1 MKVVIT
7 CQGKSLDDRVDPRF
21 GRCAYFLLVDTES
34 DSTEAVANPGARA
47 SGGAGPQAAQKIG
60 GLSAQAV
67 ITGNV
72 GPKAADS
79 LAALKVKVYQTNE
92 GTAREA
98 LEAFKAGNLKE
109 IAGASVGQ
117 HSGLR

>member
-7 CQGKSLDDRVDPRF
+7 CQGKSLDDRADPRF
-21 GRCAYFLLVDTES
+21 GRCAYFLLVDTEK
-34 DSTEAVANPGARA
+34 DSVEAVTNPGARA
-47 SGGAGPQAAQKIG
+47 AGGAGPQAAQKVG
-60 GLSAQAV
+60 GLGAQAV

-79 LAALKVKVYQTNE
+79 LAALKLKVYQAND

-98 LEAFKAGNLKE
+98 LEAFKAGKLKE
-109 IAGASVGQ
+109 IVGASVGQ
-117 HSGLR
+117 HSGMM